1 MSDRSDRTLKAF
13 LSLLDHEKT
22 EVLKKIEEYQRG
34 SQSEKRE
41 ISERFTKVQTGPLQG
56 GCPYCGR

>member
-1 MSDRSDRTLKAF
+1 MSERSDRTMRAF

-22 EVLKKIEEYQRG
+22 EVARKIEEYQRG
-34 SQSEKRE
+34 SQAEKRE
-41 ISERFTKVQTGPLQG
+41 INERFTKVQTGPLQG